1 MSTGTGSATNAG
13 HFWFVPICVRQAR
26 KCPAALECPAAPPGP
41 TAPGSPSGFP
51 KLCPA
56 PIPAPVSAPSRLWG
70 CRGLTP
76 RAAGRGAI
84 SEPSVLRN
92 GAGTLS
98 GPSPA
103 LPSAPLPAP
112 PSPAGSVM
120 SPGPGGWSAVS
131 AGTAPARPL
140 LCPPPAPDR
149 HGRSGPG
156 TGFPG
161 LTPDPGQD
169 PDGIPGQGALGTGS
183 VPLEESGAGGIF
195 PGQHGPNRDSTDLP
209 GKAAQRLRS

>member
-51 KLCPA
+51 KLCRA

-131 AGTAPARPL
+131 GQRRHCPSPASALPAPSPGQARPER
-140 LCPPPAPDR
+140 PR
-149 HGRSGPG
+149 
-156 TGFPG
+156 
-161 LTPDPGQD
+161 
-169 PDGIPGQGALGTGS
+169 DGIPG
-183 VPLEESGAGGIF
+183 
-195 PGQHGPNRDSTDLP
+195 TDP
-209 GKAAQRLRS
+209 